1 MYLIKSKILSPD
13 KISINEN
20 IKKDFKF
27 IEKLI
32 RWDFTKIE

>member
-1 MYLIKSKILSPD
+1 MYSIKSKILSLD

-20 IKKDFKF
+20 IQKDFKF